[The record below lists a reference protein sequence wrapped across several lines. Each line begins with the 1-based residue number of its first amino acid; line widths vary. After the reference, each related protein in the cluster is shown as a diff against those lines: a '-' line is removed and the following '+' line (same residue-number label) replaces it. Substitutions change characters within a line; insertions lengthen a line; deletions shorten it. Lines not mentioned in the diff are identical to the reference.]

1 MFGRHR
7 LTCTRAAPYPSRP
20 AHSYKETAMAIL
32 KRGLAGEPVRRL
44 QAKLGVPV
52 DGEFGPNTET
62 ALKNW
67 QKGKGLNA
75 DGIAGPDTFM
85 AMGLYELIL
94 LKQGT
99 RGDTVKKL
107 QEKLGAGADGQ
118 FGPGTDKAVRE
129 YQQKNGLPVDGMAG
143 PATLAHMKLFPE
155 VTQATVA
162 ASQVSAGAAT
172 TGAGKGAAPPAP
184 ASATTGGLKSIW
196 DTITSV
202 FK

>member
-1 MFGRHR
+1 
-7 LTCTRAAPYPSRP
+7 
-20 AHSYKETAMAIL
+20 MAIL

-67 QKGKGLNA
+67 QRQQGLEA

-85 AMGLYELIL
+85 AMGLYELVL

-99 RGDTVKKL
+99 RGEAVKKL
-107 QEKLGAGADGQ
+107 QQKLGIGADGQ
-118 FGPGTDKAVRE
+118 FGPGTEKAVRD
-129 YQQKNGLPVDGMAG
+129 YQQKNGLTVDGAAG
-143 PATLAHMKLFPE
+143 SATLAHMRLFPE
-155 VTQATVA
+155 VTAETVK
-162 ASQVSAGAAT
+162 ASQVPASLIADAAGAV
-172 TGAGKGAAPPAP
+172 AANT
-184 ASATTGGLKSIW
+184 ASGLRSIW
-196 DTITSV
+196 DTIKSV